1 MRCFGFFILLPLFG
15 LVAAAQTPA
24 DDGQA
29 PASTTVATGW
39 ERILP
44 LYEAAHGG
52 ADRLD
57 NLKFLSCDFAPST
70 FDKEGVET
78 KLSVK
83 KIEMRYHHI
92 APKDLGEMGV
102 SKHLPRAVRIE
113 SEVDISETD
122 KPDMV
127 KMVSIVTP
135 LGVKVWTENA
145 EGGFDE
151 VDLQQYLNFAS
162 LDASALLA
170 HLDLI
175 LMPRSMDLRFKYSGV
190 KTRDGVKYAAVDA
203 EFAPSRSVPLLY
215 RNYYSPETTLIER
228 LDVFDPATKQRI
240 GCTRIGDYED
250 HDGLKFPRSFKSVD
264 RDEKPVGTWSFSNVK
279 INPELAPER
288 FLMP

>member
-1 MRCFGFFILLPLFG
+1 MRCFGFFLLLPLLG
-15 LVAAAQTPA
+15 LVSAAQTPA
-24 DDGQA
+24 GDGQN
-29 PASTTVATGW
+29 PANTTVATGW
-39 ERILP
+39 QRILP

-57 NLKFLSCDFAPST
+57 NLSFLSCDFTPSI
-70 FDKEGVET
+70 FDKDGVET

-92 APKDLGEMGV
+92 PPQDLGDMGV

-113 SEVDISETD
+113 SEIDISETET
-122 KPDMV
+122 PEMV
-127 KMVSIVTP
+127 QMVSIVTP
-135 LGVKVWTENA
+135 IAVKVWTENT

-151 VDLQQYLNFAS
+151 VDSKQYLNFAS

-170 HLDLI
+170 HFDLI

-215 RNYYSPETTLIER
+215 RNYHSPETTLIER

-240 GCTRIGDYED
+240 GCTRISDYED
-250 HDGLKFPRSFKSVD
+250 HDGLKFPRSFTSVD
-264 RDEKPVGTWSFSNVK
+264 RDEKPVGSWSFTNVK
-279 INPELAPER
+279 INPELSPER
-288 FLMP
+288 FLKP